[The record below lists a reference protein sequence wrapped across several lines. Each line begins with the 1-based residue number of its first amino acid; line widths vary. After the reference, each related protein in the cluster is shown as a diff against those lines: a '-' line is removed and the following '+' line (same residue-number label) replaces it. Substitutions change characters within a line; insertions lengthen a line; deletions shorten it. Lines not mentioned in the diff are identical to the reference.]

1 MTCIELETFIYPYLD
16 GEFDA
21 HEQLEFERHLAGCPA
36 CAQKMHSEI
45 GFLGMMRRTSQ
56 VAAAKA
62 PESLRENIQV
72 GLHRERQRAA
82 MTSWFKLSAAAA
94 VLVAASGTYY
104 YYRPVSISRGV
115 FIEDAARRHA
125 KALPMEIQQNSPEL
139 FEAWFAGKLN
149 HRVAVPQLPN
159 ATVAG
164 ARLSNVHDKEAAY
177 ISYNAVSYP
186 GSPPRRIG
194 LFVFDDTKG
203 EVAAS
208 PLPSLELD
216 SSHGYNVA
224 LWRDRDIVYELVT
237 DLDEADIRQMLST
250 ASLNNSTPKDSQPP
264 NSLIRPVS
272 VQR

>member
-1 MTCIELETFIYPYLD
+1 MTCTELESLLHPYLD
-16 GEFDA
+16 GEFEP
-21 HEQLEFERHLAGCPA
+21 HEQSNFEQHLAGCVE
-36 CAQKMHSEI
+36 CAQRVHSEMAFR
-45 GFLGMMRRTSQ
+45 GLLRRTSQ
-56 VAAAKA
+56 AAAMRA
-62 PESLRENIQV
+62 PDSLRGRIEKGFQ
-72 GLHRERQRAA
+72 REDRRAQLN
-82 MTSWFKLSAAAA
+82 SWFKLSAAAM
-94 VLVAASGTYY
+94 VLFSAGAAYY
-104 YYRPVSISRGV
+104 NYRPASSVV

-125 KALPMEIQQNSPEL
+125 KALPLEIQHVSPEN

-149 HRVAVPQLPN
+149 HRVPVPKLPN
-159 ATVAG
+159 ATLAG

-177 ISYNAVSYP
+177 IAYNSVSYP

-208 PLPSLELD
+208 PLPSLALN

-237 DLDEADIRQMLST
+237 DLDEADIRQMLSGANLGT
-250 ASLNNSTPKDSQPP
+250 QAKPSTSQS
-264 NSLIRPVS
+264 NSLDIRPAS